1 MPEQIVSIWGRIQ
14 KLPVFDNIP
23 GVWYLNKDLQQ
34 QKYAYHFIFKG
45 VTVEKTLF

>member
-1 MPEQIVSIWGRIQ
+1 MPEQIVSIWRRIQ
-14 KLPVFDNIP
+14 KSPVFDNIP
-23 GVWYLNKDLQQ
+23 GVWCLIKDLQQ